1 MKRLMRPNFNNN
13 PLLAAFT
20 REPSANLAAEI
31 MWRDAYTCRYCKVAR
46 ATEIDHVQ
54 PWIQGGL
61 TVASN
66 LIAACERCNRSKGGR
81 TPAEWEMARRRQAA
95 YTAALRKR
103 VATVRKRPLRKARRI
118 RGVPRRPTLAEL
130 LQD

>member
-1 MKRLMRPNFNNN
+1 MRPNLNNN

-20 REPSANLAAEI
+20 REPSPGLAAEI
-31 MWRDAYTCRYCKVAR
+31 MWRDAYTCQYCKVAR

-66 LIAACERCNRSKGGR
+66 
-81 TPAEWEMARRRQAA
+81 
-95 YTAALRKR
+95 
-103 VATVRKRPLRKARRI
+103 
-118 RGVPRRPTLAEL
+118 
-130 LQD
+130 